1 MATTTESIRPRE
13 FEDSIF
19 QRLFDLL
26 RNAAHKPDNKMKV
39 TLLHSLAKQA
49 EELATELSRPSNPAS

>member
-1 MATTTESIRPRE
+1 MRRYNGA
-13 FEDSIF
+13 
-19 QRLFDLL
+19 
-26 RNAAHKPDNKMKV
+26 MKA